1 MKLSTTL
8 RHLDDISNEINK
20 NLTREF
26 YEYLKAANILQNQ
39 NSAMIRN

>member
-26 YEYLKAANILQNQ
+26 CEYLKAADILQNQ
-39 NSAMIRN
+39 NSAMTRS